1 MLSLLPLLL
10 LQGEMPVA
18 VLQSG
23 ARVEAKET
31 PAVGDRRVETAFGR
45 YDASL
50 DPVVEV
56 VDGRTDL
63 QLLEP
68 LAEMDRTAWLA
79 RVSERGL
86 LSTLVDATPED
97 AATRAAWLDAL
108 TAWGG
113 KLDTLPSRTKRD
125 QRSER
130 LWQALL
136 RAEDAEQA
144 LLTGALLREIP
155 ESRDL
160 PKRRIGLVDL
170 RRALESKDREV
181 RRAAALIAAHQRT
194 HDLLRPL
201 LDRSLEDEGDAVR
214 TAAAEALVSL
224 DEEKALGLW
233 TLSLWRSKAGDLRE
247 QAADHLGDFAR
258 LLGVVL
264 FDLVEGDQSGRAGVK
279 EGLVGVA
286 KTCVSSASSCA
297 DSLAIVAESGER
309 LLSAAPA
316 CGLATWRN
324 PTLAFSSLLR
334 SSRRAV
340 AIAAS
345 RAERC
350 AALSP
355 SCGEGALF
363 CRRPTSILSEIASGS
378 RWVLT
383 VASLMLPIS
392 CCSMPMWCSRCSTG
406 R

>member
-23 ARVEAKET
+23 TRVEAKEVPT
-31 PAVGDRRVETAFGR
+31 VGDRRVETAYGR

-56 VDGRTDL
+56 VDGRADL

-113 KLDTLPSRTKRD
+113 KLDTLPSRTDRD

-136 RAEDAEQA
+136 RADDAEQA

-170 RRALESKDREV
+170 RRALESKDPEV
-181 RRAAALIAAHQRT
+181 RRAAALVAAHQRT
-194 HDLLRPL
+194 NDLVRPL
-201 LDRSLEDEGDAVR
+201 LDRSLEDEGGAVR

-233 TLSLWRSKAGDLRE
+233 TLSLWRGKAGDLRE
-247 QAADHLGDFAR
+247 QAADHLGDFGSREPAVIKA
-258 LLGVVL
+258 LIHALAPT
-264 FDLVEGDQSGRAGVK
+264 SGG
-279 EGLVGVA
+279 
-286 KTCVSSASSCA
+286 
-297 DSLAIVAESGER
+297 
-309 LLSAAPA
+309 AAPRSHA
-316 CGLATWRN
+316 FFGRQVSYVSDFDVEVAAGAVIADPVVSVLTEGAVLEIRVIST
-324 PTLAFSSLLR
+324 TLASRIRGSLTRLTGQDFGTDR
-334 SSRRAV
+334 DAW
-340 AIAAS
+340 A
-345 RAERC
+345 
-350 AALSP
+350 
-355 SCGEGALF
+355 
-363 CRRPTSILSEIASGS
+363 
-378 RWVLT
+378 RWYEKT
-383 VASLMLPIS
+383 YPQ
-392 CCSMPMWCSRCSTG
+392 P
-406 R
+406 